1 MEFWVIDRW
10 ESQWVICHN
19 EQGIRKEIPK
29 SFFPEEAK
37 EGDWF
42 YFMENNCIKISSE
55 ETKKHENMALNLR
68 KRLLLR

>member
-10 ESQWVICHN
+10 ESQWGICHN

-29 SFFPEEAK
+29 YFFPEEAK

-42 YFMENNCIKISSE
+42 YFMEDNRIKISSE
-55 ETKKHENMALNLR
+55 ETKKYKNMALNLR
-68 KRLLLR
+68 KCLLLR

>member
-10 ESQWVICHN
+10 ESQWGICHN

-42 YFMENNCIKISSE
+42 YFMEDYCI
-55 ETKKHENMALNLR
+55 
-68 KRLLLR
+68 